1 MTESNNPSAIRSK
14 NEITEALLSL
24 MQNAPYNEISV
35 KQIIMEARLA
45 RKTFYRNFESK
56 DDVLISYL
64 KGIIREYYD
73 VVNTGKVN
81 VLETIFLYIDKYRDL
96 LQLLE
101 KHNMLHL
108 PLQCIN
114 EYLPVL
120 HNKFFNE
127 CKTSSFLFKN
137 LDSEYLMAF
146 NTGAIWNVISLWV
159 HRGMIDTPESVKKN
173 ITTYLKRMAKVPLF

>member
-64 KGIIREYYD
+64 KGIIREYYN

-81 VLETIFLYIDKYRDL
+81 VLETIFPLILIVCVTASL
-96 LQLLE
+96 LCG
-101 KHNMLHL
+101 LH
-108 PLQCIN
+108 
-114 EYLPVL
+114 
-120 HNKFFNE
+120 
-127 CKTSSFLFKN
+127 
-137 LDSEYLMAF
+137 YLMPEM
-146 NTGAIWNVISLWV
+146 SLWRFLLTGLIDV
-159 HRGMIDTPESVKKN
+159 VLVLGLAYLVLLNQGERNFALNTIRSKIHR
-173 ITTYLKRMAKVPLF
+173 

>member
-81 VLETIFLYIDKYRDL
+81 VLETIFLYVDKYRDL
-96 LQLLE
+96 LRLLE

-108 PLQCIN
+108 PLPQCACRSCQQSHRRW
-114 EYLPVL
+114 YLSNPRQPAI
-120 HNKFFNE
+120 FW
-127 CKTSSFLFKN
+127 LFPHC
-137 LDSEYLMAF
+137 
-146 NTGAIWNVISLWV
+146 TGSYPI
-159 HRGMIDTPESVKKN
+159 
-173 ITTYLKRMAKVPLF
+173 

>member
-14 NEITEALLSL
+14 QEITEALLSL
-24 MQNAPYNEISV
+24 MQTAPYNEISV
-35 KQIIMEARLA
+35 KQIIIEARLA

-81 VLETIFLYIDKYRDL
+81 VLDTIFQYVDKNRDF

-101 KHNMLHL
+101 KHNMLHV

-114 EYLPVL
+114 EYLPLL
-120 HNKFFNE
+120 HSKFFNE
-127 CKTSSFLFKN
+127 CKPATFLFKN
-137 LDSEYLMAF
+137 LDSEYIMAF
-146 NTGAIWNVISLWV
+146 NIGAIWNVVTLWI
-159 HRGMIDTPESVKKN
+159 HRGMTDTPETVKKN
-173 ITTYLKRMAKVPLF
+173 IAQYLKRMSKVSLF

>member
-14 NEITEALLSL
+14 EEITQALLSL
-24 MQNAPYNEISV
+24 MLNAPYTEISV

-81 VLETIFLYIDKYRDL
+81 VLETIFLYVDKYRDFL
-96 LQLLE
+96 LLLE
-101 KHNMLHL
+101 KNNMLHL

-114 EYLPVL
+114 EYLPLL
-120 HNKFFNE
+120 HKNFFNE
-127 CKTSSFLFKN
+127 CKPANYLFKN
-137 LDSEYLMAF
+137 LDSEYLIAF
-146 NTGAIWNVISLWV
+146 NTGAIWNVVSLWI
-159 HRGMIDTPESVKKN
+159 HRGMVDTPESVKKN
-173 ITTYLKRMAKVPLF
+173 IATYLKRMAKVPLF